1 MKVLGYVLKPKNITE
16 TQRDEDELYLDI
28 ASRLISEITFGDKDI
43 KIEYDMKFHYAYP
56 QNVIKNMNNILRYDD
71 EFMRMQN
78 KTHIISFK
86 EKQERDRIEKM
97 IRDKK
102 ININLNSKEI
112 LKKYLWTE
120 FRLKVEKSYR
130 IREILKDRI
139 LSYTQMELQ
148 KLNLEPYYPK
158 ISIEYKQKHKKVIG
172 IEVAD
177 ILNNLIWNGTK
188 NTTTKIG
195 KELFKKLNVKEIN

>member
-1 MKVLGYVLKPKNITE
+1 MHYYFDESGNWEEIENEKNVLVIAGVLVKDKQILENLNNDIEKFKKDKNLNELHMTDIKDFSIKDGLYQILDKYIQEQQMKVLGYVLKPKNITE

-120 FRLKVEKSYR
+120 FRLKVEKS
-130 IREILKDRI
+130 
-139 LSYTQMELQ
+139 
-148 KLNLEPYYPK
+148 
-158 ISIEYKQKHKKVIG
+158 
-172 IEVAD
+172 
-177 ILNNLIWNGTK
+177 
-188 NTTTKIG
+188 
-195 KELFKKLNVKEIN
+195 